1 MHTCNGKK
9 RYIRF
14 LKLTLKLIFWMFF
27 SSTESNAAMNT
38 CVRWN
43 KITSIINK
51 EAIFS

>member
-14 LKLTLKLIFWMFF
+14 LKLTLKLIFWIFF
-27 SSTESNAAMNT
+27 YSAESNASMNT